1 MLKILP
7 SLPEM
12 SIYLCHFALLATPFC
27 LIQGSRRTLH
37 SAALGQEEHWGT
49 LTVRLIC
56 LALGVI
62 YLTFQLYMLALCHH
76 PPGHVATGCQSN
88 SLPSPVLWH
97 AKKMSNL
104 RSWHL
109 CPFFSFSL
117 LIHGLFLISCLAVT
131 LTGHTHL
138 SSGFCGIKG
147 GSSYLFSISGK
158 NFRALS
164 CLESPELTK
173 DKLLQKRG
181 SKEDSHS
188 NSTPSLLPLSLW
200 ISLYATSGFSSA
212 EWKKISF
219 APFSFPRGTEKL
231 WGGLGDVKRHKYK

>member
-27 LIQGSRRTLH
+27 LIRGSRRTLH
-37 SAALGQEEHWGT
+37 SAAPGQEEHWGT

-104 RSWHL
+104 WSWHL
-109 CPFFSFSL
+109 CPFFSFSPAYPRTVSN
-117 LIHGLFLISCLAVT
+117 FLPCC
-131 LTGHTHL
+131 HTYWAHPFVLRFLRDKRRIKLPVFYFWQEFQSPFL
-138 SSGFCGIKG
+138 S
-147 GSSYLFSISGK
+147 
-158 NFRALS
+158 RV
-164 CLESPELTK
+164 
-173 DKLLQKRG
+173 
-181 SKEDSHS
+181 
-188 NSTPSLLPLSLW
+188 LW
-200 ISLYATSGFSSA
+200 T
-212 EWKKISF
+212 
-219 APFSFPRGTEKL
+219 
-231 WGGLGDVKRHKYK
+231 H